1 MQSWLV
7 SLFLDCPIGMDL
19 HCPSQ
24 AEIEVSCATT
34 LSVLAALLH
43 QLSSVE
49 TLNAYNGTVYSH
61 QA

>member
-24 AEIEVSCATT
+24 PEIEVSRLMTWP
-34 LSVLAALLH
+34 S
-43 QLSSVE
+43 
-49 TLNAYNGTVYSH
+49 TV
-61 QA
+61 A